1 MARGKPH
8 PPETRA
14 AVVSALMSGQKLSKV
29 CEQYGVS
36 KSRALE
42 WRQQEIGNIEPLHAR
57 TREAVGALIL
67 DTIIDSLQALR
78 VQAGTLGDPDWI
90 KNQSAAELAA
100 LRQVEWD
107 RLLRLLA
114 GFRSEDSDPPA
125 LEPGAPPDTA

>member
-1 MARGKPH
+1 MARDTPH
-8 PPETRA
+8 PPALKADVVA
-14 AVVSALMSGQKLSKV
+14 ALVAGGKLADV
-29 CEQYGVS
+29 CREFGVP
-36 KSRALE
+36 KSTVER
-42 WRQQEIGNIEPLHAR
+42 WKIEHVGASRPLHER

-114 GFRSEDSDPPA
+114 GFRSEDSNPPE
-125 LEPGAPPDTA
+125 LGPGEDLPQ